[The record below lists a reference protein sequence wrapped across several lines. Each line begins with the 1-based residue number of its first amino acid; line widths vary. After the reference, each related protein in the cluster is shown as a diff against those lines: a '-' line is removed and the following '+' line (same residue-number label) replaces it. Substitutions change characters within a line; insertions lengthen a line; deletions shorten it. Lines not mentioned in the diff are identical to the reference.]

1 MTKSENWMKAWPVPF
16 FLQQTGCHRSGECQQ
31 LPWCRPKALAWS
43 RAEPHTALAS
53 GLPLLMSLL
62 ISSRRRHKELAEGTA
77 QLLELWELAASASFP
92 LLRAAELPA
101 FDKIKQ
107 LAGGEKQA
115 LSQRRERVEAE
126 ALGLGLIGSAG
137 A

>member
-1 MTKSENWMKAWPVPF
+1 MKAWPARF
-16 FLQQTGCHRSGECQQ
+16 FLQQNGCHRSGECQH
-31 LPWCRPKALAWS
+31 LPWCRPKASACSSAWS
-43 RAEPHTALAS
+43 GAEPHTALAS
-53 GLPLLMSLL
+53 SLPQLVSLL
-62 ISSRRRHKELAEGTA
+62 ISFRCRHKKLAEGTA
-77 QLLELWELAASASFP
+77 QLLEQWELAASASFP
-92 LLRAAELPA
+92 LLRAVALPA

-115 LSQRRERVEAE
+115 LSQRRKRVKAE